1 MNDDDDPHKILN
13 KNPFHIFFSVS
24 FLKIQI
30 FALSI
35 SDFRSDPKAGPR
47 PRLNWTGPTAMD
59 SYLINRH
66 TLLGEG
72 GGVVDGY
79 VMQLGVSSPV
89 PKHFRLC

>member
-13 KNPFHIFFSVS
+13 KNPFHIFFP
-24 FLKIQI
+24 FLSLKFKYLLYQFLILGQIQ
-30 FALSI
+30 
-35 SDFRSDPKAGPR
+35 AGPG
-47 PRLNWTGPTAMD
+47 PRLNWTGPTALD

-89 PKHFRLC
+89 P